1 MQADQ
6 YPPSLCHA
14 PPGDER
20 LLSCLLLLL
29 WPGQE
34 SSRSISAKPA
44 KSQVLAGTQEGPLA
58 TTAGDVDPTH
68 HVTEGQ
74 PGNSVK

>member
-6 YPPSLCHA
+6 YPPSLMPCSS
-14 PPGDER
+14 GDER

-58 TTAGDVDPTH
+58 TAAERGPAH
-68 HVTEGQ
+68 HVTQGQ
-74 PGNSVK
+74 PRNSVK